1 MDEVSEVHLVS
12 KWCANAR
19 AVVSV
24 EVGSPVVRHEKHD
37 GRNRHDILHRTWRK
51 TVPRLT
57 GTSIAEKD
65 LAGRSA
71 LSLSMSM
78 FVSECSRRPPAREAK
93 GKQQADV
100 AFTHRLRNR
109 RICAKR
115 ERSLCAHDRSGIRGA
130 PCPRRNVLGCDAPVR
145 SRTHLP
151 GGGPSP

>member
-24 EVGSPVVRHEKHD
+24 EVESLVVRHEKHD
-37 GRNRHDILHRTWRK
+37 GRNRQGILHRTWRK

-57 GTSIAEKD
+57 GTSIARRRTF
-65 LAGRSA
+65 AGRSA
-71 LSLSMSM
+71 LSLSLSM

-100 AFTHRLRNR
+100 SFH
-109 RICAKR
+109 
-115 ERSLCAHDRSGIRGA
+115 A
-130 PCPRRNVLGCDAPVR
+130 PI
-145 SRTHLP
+145 T
-151 GGGPSP
+151 